1 MLIQRVESAER
12 ETESWRNIR
21 RTKRYIGE
29 VREWL
34 AFVEGIRFA
43 GKDLPISIRKEM
55 VEYIEMLLTAD
66 LVRLSERSAK

>member
-1 MLIQRVESAER
+1 MLIQKVESAER
-12 ETESWRNIR
+12 ETESWRKIR

-29 VREWL
+29 VREWF

-43 GKDLPISIRKEM
+43 GKDLPISIRKET